1 MLIIERFIYIGYL
14 VVTMFFLTGC
24 GSSNLNPKELSI
36 DDFKWETQ
44 KSKCDGNDCYVLSL
58 YNKSKY
64 DIIGVYF
71 SYGVKSGVSKSDLR
85 VYDEFMSEHEG
96 YIDNGDL
103 YENITLIGKKN
114 EFIKKG
120 EKLTDL
126 RFAVGY
132 ENNAWYDYPTDDQFD
147 LMEPKELQLGIVSGD
162 KLYISYYDFQKKS
175 WKIDEKRIDVNSWS
189 SKEIGKQLS
198 KPNNVYT
205 IVRVDDEDEFEVY
218 LYCVSQDM
226 YYEYVDE
233 LKSFGYHE
241 EDFSEYGFEGVNSL
255 GYHIDVSYTK
265 KEERLFVRIDK
276 KNT

>member
-1 MLIIERFIYIGYL
+1 
-14 VVTMFFLTGC
+14 MFFLTGC
-24 GSSNLNPKELSI
+24 GSSNLNPNELSI
-36 DDFKWETQ
+36 EDFEWETQ
-44 KSKCDGNDCYVLSL
+44 KSKCDGSDCYVLSL

-64 DIIGVYF
+64 DVIGVYF

-85 VYDEFMSEHEG
+85 VYDKFMSEHEG
-96 YIDNGDL
+96 YIDYGDS

-126 RFAVGY
+126 RFTVGY
-132 ENNAWYDYPTDDQFD
+132 LNNAWYDYPTDDQFD
-147 LMEPKELQLGIVSGD
+147 LMEPKELQLGIVSD
-162 KLYISYYDFQKKS
+162 NKLYISYYDFQKKS
-175 WKIDEKRIDVNSWS
+175 WKIDEKTIDVNSWS
-189 SKEIGKQLS
+189 SKEIGKQLI

-205 IVRVDDEDEFEVY
+205 VVRVDDEDEFEVY

-233 LKSFGYHE
+233 LKSFGYLE
-241 EDFSEYGFEGVNSL
+241 ENYSEYGFEGINSL

-276 KNT
+276 KND